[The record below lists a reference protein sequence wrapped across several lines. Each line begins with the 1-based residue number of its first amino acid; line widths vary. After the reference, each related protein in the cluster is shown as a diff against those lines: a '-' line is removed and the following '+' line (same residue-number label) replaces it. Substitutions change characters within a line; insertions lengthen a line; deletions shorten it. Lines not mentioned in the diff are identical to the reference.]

1 MGSLWFFGLFFL
13 QISSYRVLYVKEGES
28 LKEVIKEDLSSTRE
42 VSGEYLIRWGKSLG
56 MYLSPKFSRGFL
68 FFSPGI
74 SFSIPISSFSS
85 FDSLFLQL
93 YLEDFS
99 SYPGIFRYRVYI
111 EGIFIEEREEGYNKG
126 ASYPWR
132 IPIPSFFWD
141 REEILVEIRLSY
153 HPSLWGVLYKVEL
166 VASY

>member
-1 MGSLWFFGLFFL
+1 MASLWFFGFLFL
-13 QISSYRVLYVKEGES
+13 ELSSYRVLYAKEGEA
-28 LKEVIKEDLSSTRE
+28 LKEIIREDLSSVRE
-42 VSGEYLIRWGKSLG
+42 VSREYLIKWGKSLG

-74 SFSIPISSFSS
+74 SFKVPISKFSN
-85 FDSLFLQL
+85 SLFLQL

-111 EGIFIEEREEGYNKG
+111 EGVFIEEREEGYNKR
-126 ASYPWR
+126 ASYPWK
-132 IPIPSFFWD
+132 IPIPSFFLD
-141 REEILVEIRLSY
+141 REELLVEIRLSY

-166 VASY
+166 VESY